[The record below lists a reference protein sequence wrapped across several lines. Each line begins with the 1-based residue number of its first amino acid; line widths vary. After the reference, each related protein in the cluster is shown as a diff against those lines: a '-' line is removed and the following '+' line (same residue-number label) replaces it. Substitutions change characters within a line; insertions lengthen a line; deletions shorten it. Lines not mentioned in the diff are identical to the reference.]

1 MLFKKEKRKK
11 TMIAITAVM
20 CSFIV
25 YGSLVGAASTDNVIV
40 ASVNYVDQK
49 FNQLMQRI
57 NQVEAKVGT
66 GTGTTVPTQPG
77 QQPTQPIN
85 TEALTKLQEKVDLIQ
100 TQMKTYYQPMLISL
114 SESNKYS
121 VIVLEKGQTLIASD
135 VVEFIVRGGTCT
147 AISGANGDGL
157 ADMTSGDGKDYQT
170 GEELPKNHYM
180 LISRGDGRGIKAVS
194 DTVYIMVKGSY
205 GIYLPDQ

>member
-1 MLFKKEKRKK
+1 RKK
-11 TMIAITAVM
+11 MVIALTAVI

-25 YGSLVGAASTDNVIV
+25 YGSLVGAASSDNVIV

-66 GTGTTVPTQPG
+66 GSGTGTPTYPG

-85 TEALTKLQEKVDLIQ
+85 SEALTKLEEKVDLIER
-100 TQMKTYYQPMLISL
+100 TMKSYYQPMLISI

-121 VIVLEKGQTLIASD
+121 VIVLEKGQSLIASD

-170 GEELPKNHYM
+170 GEQLPKNHYM
-180 LISRGDGRGIKAVS
+180 LISRGDGRGIKAES
-194 DTVYIMVKGSY
+194 DTVYLMVKGSY
-205 GIYLPDQ
+205 AIYLPEK